1 MKLRDREV
9 GSLKKG
15 SIAVPGCRKDSSR
28 RLLSGSGKDKDVGDS
43 SSPSAHSVKV
53 SWSRR

>member
-15 SIAVPGCRKDSSR
+15 SVAVPGCKRDSSG
-28 RLLSGSGKDKDVGDS
+28 RLLSGCGRDKDVGDS

-53 SWSRR
+53 S